1 MNESNEHIL
10 PMVEELSMIVEKI
23 DLLIK
28 MLENQNKLLLEI
40 QITLKAIPKIV
51 NSVR

>member
-10 PMVEELSMIVEKI
+10 PMVEELSMVEKI